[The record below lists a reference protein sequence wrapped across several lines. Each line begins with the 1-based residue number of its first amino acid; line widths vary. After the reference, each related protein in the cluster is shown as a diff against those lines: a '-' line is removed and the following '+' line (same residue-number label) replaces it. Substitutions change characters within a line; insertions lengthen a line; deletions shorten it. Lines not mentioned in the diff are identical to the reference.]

1 MDSAVRD
8 FVRSNDMVVKF
19 NAMIAYETSNP
30 GLTPRR
36 SKELS
41 SGISEAPN
49 FGREQVAGNQSEI

>member
-1 MDSAVRD
+1 
-8 FVRSNDMVVKF
+8 
-19 NAMIAYETSNP
+19 MIAYETSNP
-30 GLTPRR
+30 GLTSRR